1 MAASTLLQLLE
12 VVAGAIIVLLG
23 ALSRS
28 GPLTLVGGGFL
39 MGLAIANIL
48 APEGGSMYRRAFIGY
63 AIAAVFVL
71 AGLVL
76 YHLAA

>member
-12 VVAGAIIVLLG
+12 AVAGAIIVLIG
-23 ALSRS
+23 ALTRS
-28 GPLTLVGGGFL
+28 GPLAVVGGGFL

-48 APEGGSMYRRAFIGY
+48 APEGGSIYRRAFVGY
-63 AIAAVFVL
+63 AVAALFVL
-71 AGLVL
+71 LGLIL

>member
-1 MAASTLLQLLE
+1 VAASTLLQLLE
-12 VVAGAIIVLLG
+12 AVGGALIVLVGVL
-23 ALSRS
+23 ARS
-28 GPLTLVGGGFL
+28 APLTLVGGGFL

-48 APEGGSMYRRAFIGY
+48 TPEGGSIYRRAFVGY
-63 AIAAVFVL
+63 AVAAVFVL

>member
-1 MAASTLLQLLE
+1 MAASTLLQLIE
-12 VVAGAIIVLLG
+12 AVIGAVIVLLG
-23 ALSRS
+23 VLTGS

-48 APEGGSMYRRAFIGY
+48 GPEGGSIYRRSFIGY

-76 YHLAA
+76 YHVAA

>member
-12 VVAGAIIVLLG
+12 AVAGVAIVVAGALT
-23 ALSRS
+23 RS
-28 GPLTLVGGGFL
+28 GPLAIVGGGFL

-48 APEGGSMYRRAFIGY
+48 APEGGSIYRRAFIGY
-63 AIAAVFVL
+63 AIAAAFVL
-71 AGLVL
+71 GGLIL

>member
-12 VVAGAIIVLLG
+12 AVIGVVIVIVGVL
-23 ALSRS
+23 ARS

-48 APEGGSMYRRAFIGY
+48 TPEGGSIYRRAFIGY
-63 AIAAVFVL
+63 AIAALFVL
-71 AGLVL
+71 GGLIL
-76 YHLAA
+76 DHLAA

>member
-1 MAASTLLQLLE
+1 VAASTLLQLVEAVIGLL
-12 VVAGAIIVLLG
+12 IVLVGGLV
-23 ALSRS
+23 RS
-28 GPLTLVGGGFL
+28 GPLALVGGGFL

-48 APEGGSMYRRAFIGY
+48 APEGGSIYRRAFIGY

-71 AGLVL
+71 GGLVL

>member
-12 VVAGAIIVLLG
+12 AVVG
-23 ALSRS
+23 ALIVIAGVLARS
-28 GPLTLVGGGFL
+28 ASLTLVGGGFL

-48 APEGGSMYRRAFIGY
+48 TPEGGSIYRRAFIGY
-63 AIAAVFVL
+63 AVAAAFVL
-71 AGLVL
+71 AALVL

>member
-1 MAASTLLQLLE
+1 MAASTLLQLVE
-12 VVAGAIIVLLG
+12 AVAGAIIVLIG
-23 ALSRS
+23 ALTRS

-48 APEGGSMYRRAFIGY
+48 APEGGSIYRRSFIGY
-63 AIAAVFVL
+63 VIAAVFVL
-71 AGLVL
+71 VGLIL